1 MELLM
6 LTRRRFLTCCAGTW
20 VGSLP
25 MVEDLVHAQQAKV
38 RLVMVVARESP
49 LEALDMRDLKHLYRS
64 DITEGPRGEQ
74 LIPIAQPVSS
84 PDRIGFDQTVL
95 GMSPAEMG
103 RYWIDRKIRGQSGP
117 PKAIGPSGLLQQ
129 VVRSLPGALGYVRA
143 NEVRQDVKVLRING
157 FGPNDDGYPLVY

>member
-25 MVEDLVHAQQAKV
+25 IVEDLVHAQPAKV
-38 RLVMVVARESP
+38 RLVMVIARESP
-49 LEALDMRDLKHLYRS
+49 LDALSLRDLKHLYRS
-64 DITEGPRGEQ
+64 DSEGPRGMQ

-95 GMSPAEMG
+95 GMSPDEMG
-103 RYWIDRKIRGQSGP
+103 RYWIDRKIRGQAGP
-117 PKAIGPSGLLQQ
+117 PKAIGPGALLQQ
-129 VVRSLPGALGYVRA
+129 VVRNLPGALGYVRA
-143 NEVRQDVKVLRING
+143 TEVRPDVKVLRIDG
-157 FGPNDDGYPLVY
+157 ISPNDDGYPLVY